1 MDKPLERGVMLKPD
15 KNSKPEWFEIQFE
28 KLPFYCFSCG
38 IMGHT
43 ELDCPTPAPRNALG
57 KLPYDL
63 RLRAPKERRR
73 KFQSFGQAAEES
85 FGSASSRRTSS
96 SRNSAEK
103 RPPHRPREAEAG
115 EDEEVNSPVK
125 NKGEREKEGRDD
137 GGRVPKSL
145 FKDRAQRKRKPGAGT
160 PGLNLPAIEAGEV
173 PNGLVHDRI
182 DQLGSTFSH
191 AEDASEVQKKQKT
204 YTTQRAR
211 SAAVADSDP
220 RWAQ

>member
-1 MDKPLERGVMLKPD
+1 MAVEVDKPLGRGVMLKPD

-96 SRNSAEK
+96 SRNLPTGRERQ
-103 RPPHRPREAEAG
+103 RPG
-115 EDEEVNSPVK
+115 K
-125 NKGEREKEGRDD
+125 
-137 GGRVPKSL
+137 
-145 FKDRAQRKRKPGAGT
+145 T
-160 PGLNLPAIEAGEV
+160 
-173 PNGLVHDRI
+173 
-182 DQLGSTFSH
+182 
-191 AEDASEVQKKQKT
+191 KK
-204 YTTQRAR
+204 
-211 SAAVADSDP
+211 
-220 RWAQ
+220 